1 MRPYGQ
7 RMGANDYDNK
17 DEPVP
22 VVVKDRA
29 RQAGK
34 RECAESLYRNHSET
48 CACRW
53 PEDTEATMRRVMDK
67 CLRGS

>member
-7 RMGANDYDNK
+7 RLGAYDYDNK
-17 DEPVP
+17 DEPVS

-34 RECAESLYRNHSET
+34 RECLEALFRTHSET
-48 CACRW
+48 CPCRW

-67 CLRGS
+67 WLRGV

>member
-7 RMGANDYDNK
+7 RMGAYDYDNK
-17 DEPVP
+17 DEPVS

-34 RECAESLYRNHSET
+34 RECVESLYRPHTQT
-48 CACRW
+48 CPCHWR
-53 PEDTEATMRRVMDK
+53 EDTESTMRRVMDK
-67 CLRGS
+67 WLRGS

>member
-7 RMGANDYDNK
+7 RMGANDYGSH
-17 DEPVP
+17 EPEA

-34 RECAESLYRNHSET
+34 RECLEALFRTHSET
-48 CACRW
+48 CPCRW
-53 PEDTEATMRRVMDK
+53 WDDTEATMRRVTEK
-67 CLRGS
+67 WLRGS

>member
-7 RMGANDYDNK
+7 RMGANDAQTAHSMRPK
-17 DEPVP
+17 
-22 VVVKDRA
+22 
-29 RQAGK
+29 QADGR
-34 RECAESLYRNHSET
+34 RECVESLYRNHSET

-67 CLRGS
+67 WLRGS